1 MEHKYNY
8 TLKKGKY
15 QLTNVTKS
23 RTKNQHNAQHLAA
36 VEYYDHTYM
45 AAEMIIPAAY
55 HENWKNDATENLL
68 SEKPAYNKLRRIPF
82 KETLLPIKII
92 Y

>member
-1 MEHKYNY
+1 MVHKYNY

-15 QLTNVTKS
+15 QLTNVTKNK
-23 RTKNQHNAQHLAA
+23 TKNQHNAQYLAA

-45 AAEMIIPAAY
+45 AAEMIISAAY
-55 HENWKNDATENLL
+55 HDNVKNDASANLL
-68 SEKPAYNKLRRIPF
+68 SGKSAHKKRRIPF
-82 KETLLPIKII
+82 KEILLLTKII